1 MYLVQMILY
10 STVCLVLW
18 CIFFVHYDRE
28 IPVFL
33 TSHNSSCCHVV
44 FYISDGESSFHR
56 LFYQVWYST
65 SVFSNNNINIAQD
78 RLLYSRLL
86 LYVCAEMYS
95 AKQWNHLN
103 LCWFLVIREE
113 AKETFLQ
120 QHLSNTVRWLEERK
134 TRHEVRLPNIT
145 LLVTYMYIEWCSVR
159 ESMFVQEN
167 HEVSSAIVSTL
178 HNKCSFANLVL
189 SCFDHIWHLW
199 NMQVVTFEVWKHN
212 WYKAIHLLRA
222 SVACIVGS
230 LRRVFVKTIVSLQV
244 VFPLQNLL
252 PLPSLSS
259 LFRFVSLSSA
269 KIQYGSQTDV

>member
-1 MYLVQMILY
+1 MFGSLMYLLC
-10 STVCLVLW
+10 TLW
-18 CIFFVHYDRE
+18 QRNTS
-28 IPVFL
+28 FL
-33 TSHNSSCCHVV
+33 DITQLWSCCHVV

-56 LFYQVWYST
+56 LYMFYQVWYST

-178 HNKCSFANLVL
+178 NS
-189 SCFDHIWHLW
+189 
-199 NMQVVTFEVWKHN
+199 
-212 WYKAIHLLRA
+212 
-222 SVACIVGS
+222 
-230 LRRVFVKTIVSLQV
+230 
-244 VFPLQNLL
+244 
-252 PLPSLSS
+252 
-259 LFRFVSLSSA
+259 
-269 KIQYGSQTDV
+269 